1 MRGNEYYYQDL
12 RNIPSE
18 PFLPLLK
25 AKYIFP

>member
-12 RNIPSE
+12 RNILSV
-18 PFLPLLK
+18 PFLPILK